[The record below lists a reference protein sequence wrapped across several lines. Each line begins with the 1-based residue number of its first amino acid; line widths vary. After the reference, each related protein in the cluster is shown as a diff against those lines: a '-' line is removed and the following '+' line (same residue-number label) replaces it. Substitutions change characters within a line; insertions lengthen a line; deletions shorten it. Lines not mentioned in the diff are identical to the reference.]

1 MWVGTD
7 STGPGPLQEERSGHT
22 RAQKVDRVRIQGED
36 GHLRG
41 QESLLGANRP
51 SPRRG
56 SWTSSLQ
63 GCESPHVHCLSLL
76 ARRILL
82 ELRGEELRGE
92 ELRGEDPTVNK
103 TAECPLTRP
112 LFTTRDSK
120 NTTGV
125 LDARLRTLPLGQPP
139 TPS

>member
-1 MWVGTD
+1 MGTD

-22 RAQKVDRVRIQGED
+22 CTQKDDRVRTQGE
-36 GHLRG
+36 GGRLRG
-41 QESLLGANRP
+41 QESLLGANQP
-51 SPRRG
+51 GPCCG

-63 GCESPHVHCLSLL
+63 GCESPHVQCLNLL

-82 ELRGEELRGE
+82 ELRGEDQMHAGF
-92 ELRGEDPTVNK
+92 PTVNK
-103 TAECPLTRP
+103 TAECPLTRA

-125 LDARLRTLPLGQPP
+125 LDAHLRTLPLDRLL